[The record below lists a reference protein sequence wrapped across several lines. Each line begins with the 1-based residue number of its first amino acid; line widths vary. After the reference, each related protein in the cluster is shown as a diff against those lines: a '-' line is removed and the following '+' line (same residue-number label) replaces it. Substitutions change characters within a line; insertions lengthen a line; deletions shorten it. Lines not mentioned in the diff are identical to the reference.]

1 MSKKNGTGKQQSVL
15 FSQAEISKLLE
26 TVPSNLRGY
35 IDSLQNQISN
45 MSAIGLAL
53 SKEKDMDKLLE
64 MILFE
69 AKRISNA
76 DGGTLYMM
84 TDDQRLKFSIM
95 ITDSLNIHMGG
106 TSGKEIPFY
115 PVKLYMD
122 DGQPNKTMIAAN
134 AGLTGDTI
142 NIPDAY
148 KAKGFDFSGTK
159 AFDEKT
165 GYRSKSFLT
174 VPLKNH
180 EDEIIGVL
188 QLLNAQD
195 IKTKK
200 VIPFSGNVQKSV
212 EALSSQA
219 AVAITNKNLIKDLEV
234 LFESFIKLIASAI
247 DAKSP
252 YTGGHCSR
260 VPEITMMLAESVNEI
275 NDGPFAGIQFTDKEM
290 YELKIAAWLHDC
302 GKVATP
308 EAVVDKGTKLETI
321 YDRIH
326 TVATRFEVLKR
337 DEEIKYLKKQLKIQ
351 KDDSLIENQKKEAL
365 KKARTLYLKRIKQ
378 QEDDKSFIEESN
390 VGGEF
395 MSQDRKDRVNKIA
408 SYRWKDNGSP
418 KPFFSE
424 DEIYNLCISRGTL
437 TPEERKI
444 INDHIVVTIDMLEQ
458 LPYPKHLRN
467 VPEFAGGH
475 HEKLDGTGY
484 PKGLN
489 HSEMSVQAKI
499 MAIAD
504 IFEALTARD
513 RPYKKGKTL
522 SQAMRILGF
531 MKNDAHIDTE
541 LFEVFVKEK
550 IYLKYAES
558 FLDPEQIDEV
568 EL

>member
-15 FSQAEISKLLE
+15 FSQAEIGKLLE

-64 MILFE
+64 MILLE

-200 VIPFSGNVQKSV
+200 VIPFSDGVQKSV

>member
-1 MSKKNGTGKQQSVL
+1 MEKHPQYSKAQVTKYLADAPNAVKSYI
-15 FSQAEISKLLE
+15 ADLE
-26 TVPSNLRGY
+26 
-35 IDSLQNQISN
+35 QQISN
-45 MSAIGLAL
+45 LSNIGLAL
-53 SKEKDMDKLLE
+53 SKEKDMNKLLE
-64 MILFE
+64 MILLE
-69 AKRISNA
+69 AKRITNS

-84 TDDQRLKFSIM
+84 TDDQRLRFEIIM
-95 ITDSLNIHMGG
+95 TDSLKFHMGG
-106 TSGKEIPFY
+106 TSGQEIPFY
-115 PVKLYMD
+115 PVKLYD
-122 DGQPNKTMIAAN
+122 DAGEPNKSMIAAYV
-134 AGLTGDTI
+134 GITGETV
-142 NIPDAY
+142 NIKDAY

-159 AFDEKT
+159 MFDEKT
-165 GYRSKSFLT
+165 GYHSQSFLT

-188 QLLNAQD
+188 QLLNAQN
-195 IKTKK
+195 TKSK
-200 VIPFSGNVQKSV
+200 KIISFTSDVQNMV

-219 AVAITNKNLIKDLEV
+219 AVAITNKNLIKDLEN

-252 YTGGHCSR
+252 YTGGHCAR
-260 VPEITMMLAESVNEI
+260 VPEITMLLADAVQKTE
-275 NDGPFAGIQFTDKEM
+275 DGPFSHVVFTEKEM

-308 EAVVDKGTKLETI
+308 EFVVDKSTKLETI
-321 YDRIH
+321 YDR
-326 TVATRFEVLKR
+326 VNEVETRFGVLQR
-337 DEEIKYLKKQLKIQ
+337 DEEIKRLKKELKIERDESLLAHEKIDKI
-351 KDDSLIENQKKEAL
+351 KDL
-365 KKARTLYLKRIKQ
+365 KKYHRKTINTL
-378 QEDDKSFIEESN
+378 KSDWEFVKESN

-395 MSQDRKDRVNKIA
+395 MSGDKKDRVRQIE
-408 SYRWKDNGSP
+408 SYRWKPNG
-418 KPFFSE
+418 KMENFLSE
-424 DEIYNLCISRGTL
+424 DEVYNLTIPRGTL

-444 INDHIVVTIDMLEQ
+444 INDHIVVTINMLNE

-484 PKGLN
+484 PMGLTK
-489 HSEMSVQAKI
+489 SQMSVQARI

-531 MKNDAHIDTE
+531 MKNDAHIDVD
-541 LFEVFVKEK
+541 LFDIFVKEK

-558 FLDPEQIDEV
+558 NLDPEQIDEV
-568 EL
+568 QL